1 MDYKQTI
8 LTAMEARKR
17 LEKALADTIR
27 RRELLAGRLAEL
39 ESKKSALSGELAGLD
54 EKIKL
59 ATEAGESVNGLM
71 KNRHSLTLEIADA
84 KRLSSLTRGAMEH
97 SEADVESARLA
108 LARELQNAV
117 MRIRDVAA
125 SELQKRLDGISAN
138 LDAWT
143 DAVFQA
149 ANDLGI
155 EAPPSRFEIILSGR
169 RISDALS

>member
-8 LTAMEARKR
+8 LSSIEGRKR
-17 LEKALADTIR
+17 LEKAVADTIR
-27 RRELLAGRLAEL
+27 RRELLTVRLSEL
-39 ESKKSALSGELAGLD
+39 ESKKSALAGELAGLD
-54 EKIKL
+54 EKIRQ
-59 ATEAGESVNGLM
+59 ATQAGESAGGLM
-71 KNRHSLTLEIADA
+71 KQRNSLVMEIGDT
-84 KRLSSLTRGAMEH
+84 KRLINLTRGALEQ
-97 SEADVESARLA
+97 SLADVESARLA
-108 LARELQNAV
+108 LAKELQNAV

-149 ANDLGI
+149 ANELQI

-169 RISDALS
+169 HIYQALS